1 MYNNFNQHAKQ
12 CICMPLIEITLKFG
26 NEYDQGFLL

>member
-1 MYNNFNQHAKQ
+1 MLSNAYALLMQ
-12 CICMPLIEITLKFG
+12 CLCMPLIEITLKFG